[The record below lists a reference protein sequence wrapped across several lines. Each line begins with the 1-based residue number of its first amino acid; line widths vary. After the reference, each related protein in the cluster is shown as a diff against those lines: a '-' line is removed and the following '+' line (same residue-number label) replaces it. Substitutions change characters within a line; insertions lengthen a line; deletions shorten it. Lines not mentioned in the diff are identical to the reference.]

1 MSDETTPHDP
11 APDAGH
17 EAPEPPAA
25 AMPEPPEAAPAAEP
39 TQPAI
44 PAGGPAPAELGWGT
58 QPAGALPPA
67 ATATM
72 DPPPA
77 PPAQPVAVAAEP
89 PSERRWST
97 RQGVLVALLVLLL
110 GLGGGFAIGRA
121 TDSGGGG
128 DSLSNASARDL
139 LQQLERNGG
148 LQQALRDLFG
158 RLGNGNGNGRNLF
171 PFPGNGNNNGGN
183 NGNGNGNG
191 NNGNN
196 GNGNPTPTPTTGSAF
211 LGVQIGATGNGQGVE
226 VQAVESGSPAA
237 DAGLKQGDVITAID
251 GTSVNS
257 PAALSSAIRSH
268 QPGDSV
274 RITYTRGGTSA
285 DAQVRLGNRASA
297 TTTPTAP
304 PA

>member
-1 MSDETTPHDP
+1 MSDETTPHEP

-17 EAPEPPAA
+17 EAPDAPASGT
-25 AMPEPPEAAPAAEP
+25 PEPGGPAPAAEP

-44 PAGGPAPAELGWGT
+44 SSGGPAPAELGWGA
-58 QPAGALPPA
+58 QPAGALPPGA

-77 PPAQPVAVAAEP
+77 PPTEPVAAAPAEP

-121 TDSGGGG
+121 TDSGGG
-128 DSLSNASARDL
+128 DESFSNASTRDL

-158 RLGNGNGNGRNLF
+158 RLGNGNGRNLF
-171 PFPGNGNNNGGN
+171 PFNGNN
-183 NGNGNGNG
+183 NGNG

-196 GNGNPTPTPTTGSAF
+196 GNGNGNNGNGNTTPTPTTGSAF
-211 LGVQIGATGNGQGVE
+211 LGVQIGATSNGQGVE
-226 VQAVESGSPAA
+226 VTAVQSGSPAA

-257 PAALSSAIRSH
+257 AAALSSAIRSH